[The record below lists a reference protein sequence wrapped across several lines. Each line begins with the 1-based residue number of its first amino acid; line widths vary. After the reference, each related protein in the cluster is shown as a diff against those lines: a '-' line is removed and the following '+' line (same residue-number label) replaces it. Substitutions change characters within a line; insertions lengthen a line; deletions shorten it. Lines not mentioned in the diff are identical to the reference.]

1 LEEAGR
7 VIACPSSST
16 ALGFP
21 KVQQDPIPT
30 ASRAVA
36 LRAEVSP
43 LRWRKKIQC
52 SRLARKKY
60 NVRIGLRYWKRFVP
74 RDDSFADQCSD
85 FVVVAEVVVECL
97 VGHDASAWIA
107 QQVLIFWQM
116 GDDVLNFRLRR
127 LLHRQRAKNWVGIKD
142 AAAATLPT
150 CLVLCR
156 IAHTDS
162 PRGRRRGAVKRCALS
177 WIAYV
182 DCPAGHSTT
191 AKLAPLHSSSTRLWL
206 HRNDVNRYIMLT
218 GETDSRG
225 KKQSLLQVQCY

>member
-1 LEEAGR
+1 ML
-7 VIACPSSST
+7 
-16 ALGFP
+16 
-21 KVQQDPIPT
+21 QDHIPT
-30 ASRAVA
+30 ASRPVA

-43 LRWRKKIQC
+43 LRWRKEIQC
-52 SRLARKKY
+52 AGLARERY
-60 NVRIGLRYWKRFVP
+60 DICIDLRNRKRFVP

-85 FVVVAEVVVECL
+85 FVVIAEVVVERL

-107 QQVLIFWQM
+107 QQVPIFWQM
-116 GDDVLNFRLRR
+116 GDNGWNFRLRR
-127 LLHRQRAKNWVGIKD
+127 LLHCQRVKNWVGIKD

-156 IAHTDS
+156 VARTDS

-182 DCPAGHSTT
+182 NCPAGHSTT
-191 AKLAPLHSSSTRLWL
+191 ASLAPLLNLSTRLWL
-206 HRNDVNRYIMLT
+206 YRNDVDRYIMLA

-225 KKQSLLQVQCY
+225 KKQSLLHVQCH